1 MASVDSSMLGLESLL
16 STSTK
21 GTPGCLPWVPRGHT
35 VMPCPKPF
43 QQPLSELFLPSS
55 ISHPL
60 SDLGVLNR
68 KRK

>member
-21 GTPGCLPWVPRGHT
+21 GTPGCLPRVPRGHT
-35 VMPCPKPF
+35 VMPSPKPL
-43 QQPLSELFLPSS
+43 QQPLSEPFLPS
-55 ISHPL
+55 ISHLL
-60 SDLGVLNR
+60 SDLGVLNH